1 MHIHA
6 MIVLKEIVI
15 KHISTPHELEA
26 ALGENVK
33 ALRLQK
39 NLARKTLCE
48 QAGVSES
55 ALRHLEGG
63 KGATLKTL
71 VRVVRALDRE
81 DWISG
86 IAPQVSIN
94 PLHMVQKN
102 TQRQRASRRAHGKK
116 EKN

>member
-1 MHIHA
+1 MD
-6 MIVLKEIVI
+6 L
-15 KHISTPHELEA
+15 ISTPQELELM
-26 ALGENVK
+26 LGENIK

-39 NLARKTLCE
+39 NIDRQTLCQ

-71 VRVVRALDRE
+71 IRVVKALGRE
-81 DWISG
+81 SWLAM

-94 PLHMVQKN
+94 PLHMVRDRQ
-102 TQRQRASRRAHGKK
+102 QRQRASRKHYAKK
-116 EKN
+116 EIS